1 MPLPLLL
8 APAAVAGVKTLYT
21 ALNKPK
27 LREPKFMIEALDK
40 QIANNS
46 ADIVNKTLM
55 NVGTSAAKSAG
66 ARLYQQ
72 QERGIGQMAERGQ
85 LSEGQEAQA
94 LLEAGSNV
102 QGVVGEQSQNLLM
115 PQIDRNLQMKQ
126 QNDQSRL
133 AIAQMKDEARQRLRA
148 EKQQWQ
154 NELAGGIIDTAT
166 STFSGIMQNIQDKK
180 ITDMVGGMLNG
191 RNLTDLS
198 DSELNGL
205 MTSLYLAKLGIM
217 PLASGGAASG
227 GNKTGEA
234 LVPPEIP
241 GVANLRAD
249 LDRMR
254 LEADKAEGVRDG
266 MLADIGGAPVP
277 GNIDTNPANFP
288 RVDLGNG
295 EYGTVRTI
303 SIGTDQGEVLIP
315 TIYDG
320 AAHTDDEAVERYR
333 QTGQHFGIYRTP
345 EEATAA
351 AEALHQLH
359 QSANQA
365 GTGKSYA
372 EWQNLVNGGD
382 MSAATISR
390 RNIESFKERGF
401 WLNARGQRVTTAPP
415 GYSEVYGGQ

>member
-1 MPLPLLL
+1 MLKLLHL
-8 APAAVAGVKTLYT
+8 K
-21 ALNKPK
+21 
-27 LREPKFMIEALDK
+27 K
-40 QIANNS
+40 QRPN
-46 ADIVNKTLM
+46 IVNKTLM

-166 STFSGIMQNIQDKK
+166 SAFSGIMQNIQDKK

-191 RNLTDLS
+191 RNLPDLS

-217 PLASGGAASG
+217 PNQATPTPTADNTLLNKGKTNRAGDETRDQLDELKQKGDTLEGLLRQWRGAANASP
-227 GNKTGEA
+227 A
-234 LVPPEIP
+234 L
-241 GVANLRAD
+241 
-249 LDRMR
+249 
-254 LEADKAEGVRDG
+254 
-266 MLADIGGAPVP
+266 
-277 GNIDTNPANFP
+277 
-288 RVDLGNG
+288 
-295 EYGTVRTI
+295 
-303 SIGTDQGEVLIP
+303 
-315 TIYDG
+315 
-320 AAHTDDEAVERYR
+320 
-333 QTGQHFGIYRTP
+333 TP
-345 EEATAA
+345 H
-351 AEALHQLH
+351 AEAATPDATQT
-359 QSANQA
+359 

-372 EWQNLVNGGD
+372 EWQSLVNGG
-382 MSAATISR
+382 AGATAINM
-390 RNIESFKERGF
+390 RNIESFKERGY
-401 WLNARGQRVTTAPP
+401 WINARGQRVATPP
-415 GYSEVYGGQ
+415 PWLS

>member
-8 APAAVAGVKTLYT
+8 VPAAVAGVKTLYT

-126 QNDQSRL
+126 QNDQARL
-133 AIAQMKDEARQRLRA
+133 GIAQMKDEARMRLQQER
-148 EKQQWQ
+148 QQWK

-166 STFSGIMQNIQDKK
+166 SAFSGIMQNIQDKK
-180 ITDMVGGMLNG
+180 ITEMVDGMLNG
-191 RNLTDLS
+191 RNLPDLS

-217 PLASGGAASG
+217 PNQSTPTLTADNALLNKGKTPTVRDEVRTQLDELKKAGDTAEGLLIKMRGAANASP
-227 GNKTGEA
+227 A
-234 LVPPEIP
+234 LTPP
-241 GVANLRAD
+241 
-249 LDRMR
+249 
-254 LEADKAEGVRDG
+254 
-266 MLADIGGAPVP
+266 
-277 GNIDTNPANFP
+277 
-288 RVDLGNG
+288 
-295 EYGTVRTI
+295 
-303 SIGTDQGEVLIP
+303 
-315 TIYDG
+315 
-320 AAHTDDEAVERYR
+320 
-333 QTGQHFGIYRTP
+333 
-345 EEATAA
+345 
-351 AEALHQLH
+351 AEAATPAATQT
-359 QSANQA
+359 

-382 MSAATISR
+382 MSAATINM

-401 WLNARGQRVTTAPP
+401 WINARGQRVTTVPP
-415 GYSEVYGGQ
+415 GYSDVYGGQ